1 MSAEREKENGPEEGT
16 DRQDQK
22 GPASGEETR
31 PTDDRDDQNDR
42 DERSETQRRK
52 EQWANRI
59 RKNTGQAL
67 QAGEIKGDVHYH
79 QHIGEQTTRRLRQ
92 TAEVPRER
100 VEEVVSTFCPPD
112 THAYSAFLAGL
123 DRSGTGVIMGRP
135 GTGRTVTAIHSLVSC
150 RPGKPIEQLTLD
162 LEEKDAGVSHID
174 LDADHT
180 YYLDLTSF
188 PALESTHQVALR
200 NLVKQ
205 NRVAESMLV
214 FIARAEQANEHV
226 QDLQSRLTIDGSA
239 RAVDVFDR
247 VMRSRC
253 GDTDTAHWLGHR
265 GLQETLDGAEPVRAL
280 RIVHKAKECRPG
292 EGALTDEDY
301 TTWIKEVLQE
311 CADATEELASWFKRQ
326 DLDTE
331 FRRVLLA
338 TVAVLEGGHRTV
350 IVEHADRL
358 ARRWHIPSLWR
369 TPISG
374 EGLTP
379 HLWETGAQVR
389 EDTVRFKRPGS
400 AADVLDYLWR
410 EHPGTRG
417 SLQEWAAEAVLDL
430 PTDRKVE
437 AARRWFEL
445 ARRHEDV
452 APVQSLIN
460 FWGVSRDLMWYAVPA
475 IAEAAVTPELGALV
489 RAALYD
495 IVRSTGSPMKDRT
508 VLEVCRVYGRVR
520 PESALT
526 RIRLITEK
534 ASALWDQNLVSALQ
548 DIAAE
553 PDHTAVVLR
562 TLGSW
567 TADPGKGRRKAV
579 AGTALARLLGD
590 RGDASVPTVLSD
602 GVAPDV
608 LVDAW
613 RTLTSAGQKT
623 GRPLWNWFDF
633 LESGGRERKAAF
645 EVLWSAAHGD
655 EVFHRDLERSV
666 QRWKCAHELEGTVPD
681 RLLELLNE
689 REEDR

>member
-1 MSAEREKENGPEEGT
+1 MSAERQKESGPEDGT

-22 GPASGEETR
+22 DPASGEEPR
-31 PTDDRDDQNDR
+31 PTDDRDEQ
-42 DERSETQRRK
+42 DERSETQWRK
-52 EQWANRI
+52 EQWANRA
-59 RKNTGQAL
+59 RKNTGQML
-67 QAGEIKGDVHYH
+67 QAGQIKGDVHYH
-79 QHIGEQTTRRLRQ
+79 QHIVEQATRRLRQ

-100 VEEVVSTFCPPD
+100 VDEVVSTFCPTD
-112 THAYSAFLAGL
+112 KHAYRAFLTTL
-123 DRSGTGVIMGRP
+123 DRWGAGVIMGRP
-135 GTGRTVTAIHSLVSC
+135 GTGRTVTAIHSLASC

-162 LEEKDAGVSHID
+162 LEEKDAGVSYID

-188 PALESTHQVALR
+188 PGLEDTHQVALR
-200 NLVKQ
+200 NLVQ
-205 NRVAESMLV
+205 QSRVAGSMLV
-214 FIARAEQANEHV
+214 FIARAGQANEHV

-265 GLQETLDGAEPVRAL
+265 GLQEILEGAEPLRAL
-280 RIVHKAKECRPG
+280 RIAHKAQERRPG
-292 EGALTDEDY
+292 VGELTDEDY

-311 CADATEELASWFKRQ
+311 CADTTEELSSWFNRH

-379 HLWETGAQVR
+379 HLWETGAYVR

-410 EHPGTRG
+410 EHPGTRH
-417 SLQEWAAEAVLDL
+417 SLQEWAAEAVLEL
-430 PTDRKVE
+430 SRDRKVE

-445 ARRHEDV
+445 ARRHKDV
-452 APVQSLIN
+452 APVRSLIN
-460 FWGVSRDLMWYAVPA
+460 LWGVSGSLMWYAVPA
-475 IAEAAVTPELGALV
+475 IAEAAVTPELGAQV
-489 RAALYD
+489 RNVLYE

-526 RIRLITEK
+526 RIRIIAEK
-534 ASALWDQNLVSALQ
+534 ASAMWDQNLVSAIQ

-553 PDHTAVVLR
+553 PAHTAMVLSA
-562 TLGSW
+562 LGDW
-567 TADPGKGRRKAV
+567 TAEPEKGRRRAV
-579 AGTALARLLGD
+579 AGAALARLLGD
-590 RGDASVPTVLSD
+590 RDDDSVPTVVRD
-602 GVAPDV
+602 GVDPDV
-608 LVDAW
+608 LIDAW
-613 RTLTSAGQKT
+613 RRLVSTGQKT
-623 GRPLWNWFDF
+623 GRPLWSWFDF
-633 LESGGRERKAAF
+633 LESGGHERKAAF
-645 EVLWSAAHGD
+645 EVLWYAAHGD
-655 EVFHRDLERSV
+655 EVFHRDLDRSAH
-666 QRWKCAHELEGTVPD
+666 RWKCAHELEGTVPD